1 MARRRGRK
9 PTDLHAKVREI
20 LRHSQPLPPEA
31 AYPLQN
37 YENAVNTNW
46 RLLDYF
52 ERRVSRA
59 AYLPAV
65 YAGHLEHLH
74 RLVLANLIEAFER
87 FLKELAGVCVDQ
99 LAPYVI
105 DDRFAEFR
113 IDGSQLAGHFEAGS
127 VGKAL
132 CESDT
137 WLNNE
142 SISRKFRTI
151 LRDLA
156 GKPWEWLFPG
166 EQHEP
171 VAERTRARTLAI
183 LWQMRHNLTHN
194 VGTLTKSDS
203 HRFQLLAR
211 QPVPPAR
218 QLAPT
223 REDLRHA
230 KRFLWEC
237 SQNANGRIGQRL
249 AELLTALHADNPT
262 LFLPQD
268 KAQEMAQLFGL
279 PLTVAGLTGVP

>member
-1 MARRRGRK
+1 MARKRGRK
-9 PTDLHAKVREI
+9 PVDLHAKVRGI
-20 LRHSQPLPPEA
+20 LGHGVALPSEA
-31 AYPLQN
+31 ISPMLN
-37 YENAVNTNW
+37 YEDATNTNW
-46 RLLDYF
+46 RLLF
-52 ERRVSRA
+52 
-59 AYLPAV
+59 YLDDHIGQTNHYPTV
-65 YAGHLEHLH
+65 YAEHLEHLH
-74 RLVLANLIEAFER
+74 RLVLANLIEAFEC
-87 FLKELAGVCVDQ
+87 FLKEMAAVCVDQ

-142 SISRKFRTI
+142 SISKKFRTI

-156 GKPWEWLFPG
+156 GRPWEWLFPG

-171 VAERTRARTLAI
+171 VAERGRARTLAI

-203 HRFQLLAR
+203 HRFQLLAK
-211 QPVPPAR
+211 QPVPPDR
-218 QLAPT
+218 QLTPT
-223 REDLRHA
+223 RVDLRHA

-237 SQNANGRIGQRL
+237 SRNANERIGHRL
-249 AELLTALHADNPT
+249 AELLTALHSDNPT
-262 LFLPQD
+262 LFLPQT
-268 KAQEMAQLFGL
+268 KATELAQLFGL
-279 PLTVAGLTGVP
+279 PLTVAGATGTA